1 MSARFTAVAQLPVQG
16 VRALGFS
23 VSAPLPAFNSGGI
36 VSNPSRSY
44 GKISVVTGAGSGIG
58 RAVARLMLEEGFRVV
73 LAGRRKAQLL
83 ETAAGHAQ
91 ALAVPCDVTDAKD
104 VERLFSAAIAQWGR
118 VDVLFNNAG
127 VFGPAASVDE
137 ISLADW
143 EATLAVNLS
152 GSMLCAAAAVRTMK
166 AQSPQG
172 GRIINNGSIAAHSPR
187 PRTVAYTVT
196 KHGLTGLT
204 KSIDLDGRNFGITCG
219 QIDIGNTATEL
230 MDQIGVGSGA
240 VQADGSRKVEQ
251 TFPVEDAARAV
262 LLMAAMPASANV
274 ASLTVTASGMPFI
287 GRG

>member
-1 MSARFTAVAQLPVQG
+1 
-16 VRALGFS
+16 
-23 VSAPLPAFNSGGI
+23 
-36 VSNPSRSY
+36 VSNPPGPY

-83 ETAAGHAQ
+83 EAAAGHVQ

-204 KSIDLDGRNFGITCG
+204 KSIDLDGRTS
-219 QIDIGNTATEL
+219 A
-230 MDQIGVGSGA
+230 S
-240 VQADGSRKVEQ
+240 
-251 TFPVEDAARAV
+251 
-262 LLMAAMPASANV
+262 PAGRSISAIQRPNLWTKS
-274 ASLTVTASGMPFI
+274 A
-287 GRG
+287 